1 MSPIAPLLV
10 SAGFGALAAILV
22 TEGFKNIRDTL
33 NKKTGDR
40 ILSATSPNGEILN
53 VQLKNNAVIS
63 PQFDFVRIG
72 TSAITRSN
80 ADNPN
85 YELKNESSLIK
96 RIFALSI
103 IPDATFK
110 TEGLIEIH
118 LNGVKF
124 FPITSSSQADFTDI
138 SAINIPIPDTYGL
151 KILPKDKLK
160 VFIWNPTGNP
170 INASVAV
177 FIGELP

>member
-1 MSPIAPLLV
+1 LVTPVVVSAAFGAIAGILV
-10 SAGFGALAAILV
+10 SAGFSKLKETLDKKSG
-22 TEGFKNIRDTL
+22 DT
-33 NKKTGDR
+33 
-40 ILSATSPNGEILN
+40 ILSATSPTGEILN

-63 PQFDFVRIG
+63 PQFDLVRIG
-72 TSAITRSN
+72 TSQTKKADDN
-80 ADNPN
+80 APD
-85 YELKNESSLIK
+85 YELKNESSIIK

-110 TEGLIEIH
+110 TEGLIQIQ
-118 LNGVKF
+118 LNGTKF
-124 FPITSSSQADFTDI
+124 FPISSQLQGDLTDI

-160 VFIWNPTGNP
+160 VFIWNPSGNP

-177 FIGELP
+177 FIGDLP